1 MLGFFRLHGKKAYD
15 REIENPAF
23 TGSPVITITRVV
35 KEDDVVMAEMALDA
49 RRASGGP
56 MKAAMSEV
64 FVMRGGKISER
75 RAYVIELKGERL
87 PVTP

>member
-1 MLGFFRLHGKKAYD
+1 
-15 REIENPAF
+15 
-23 TGSPVITITRVV
+23 
-35 KEDDVVMAEMALDA
+35 MAEMALDA

-75 RAYVIELKGERL
+75 RGYVIELKGERL